1 MHRVAFPLKARLEM
15 TTTGSIE
22 LTPDYEGD
30 GGITRRLRDVSRGS
44 TVDVSREIRQEAGLC
59 RLKSPST
66 LSQMDKVC

>member
-30 GGITRRLRDVSRGS
+30 GGDHQKIKRREPRLD
-44 TVDVSREIRQEAGLC
+44 C
-59 RLKSPST
+59 RRIA
-66 LSQMDKVC
+66 